1 MLTIFSYTRFSPT
14 RLKSGL
20 NTLVLSTALL
30 ASSLVS
36 AQSMAATDAGNMH
49 TSWNTLLKSNVV
61 AINNGHSTA
70 VNYAGIKKQY
80 SELKVYLDSLSVVTQ
95 SEFDSWKKPKQL
107 AFLINAY
114 NAWTV
119 DLIVTNYPDIDSI
132 KELGSFF
139 SSPWSKEFVSLL
151 GEKRSLDNLE
161 HDLIRGA
168 VDSEGKAVY
177 GDPRIHFAVNCA
189 SIGCPALREEA
200 FTADKLEQQLEE
212 QTVRFLADSTRNFAK
227 GNTLNV
233 SSIFKWYRVDFE
245 KGYKNTDT
253 LAQFM
258 LQYPDELNL
267 SPDQQKALTSGKMD
281 IEFLDY
287 DWDLNAQH

>member
-1 MLTIFSYTRFSPT
+1 MITLFSYTRFSST

-20 NTLVLSTALL
+20 NALMLTTALL
-30 ASSLVS
+30 VSSIVT
-36 AQSMAATDAGNMH
+36 AQAATEASNMH
-49 TSWNTLLKSNVV
+49 ESWNTLLNKNVV

-70 VNYAGIKKQY
+70 VDYAAMKKQY
-80 SELKVYLDSLSVVTQ
+80 SELKVYLDTLSVVTQ
-95 SEFDSWKKPKQL
+95 SEFDSWEKSKQL

-119 DLIVTNYPDIDSI
+119 DLIVTNYPGIDSI
-132 KELGSFF
+132 KDLGSFF
-139 SSPWSKEFVSLL
+139 SSPWSKKFVSLL

-177 GDPRIHFAVNCA
+177 PDHRIHFAVNCA

-200 FTADKLEQQLEE
+200 YTADKLEQQLEE

-227 GNTLNV
+227 GDTLSV

-253 LAQFM
+253 LEQFM
-258 LQYPDELNL
+258 LQYSAELNL
-267 SPDQQKALTSGKMD
+267 TPDQQKALTNGKMD

>member
-1 MLTIFSYTRFSPT
+1 MINMFSST

-20 NTLVLSTALL
+20 NALMLTTALL
-30 ASSLVS
+30 ASSIVT
-36 AQSMAATDAGNMH
+36 AQAATEASNMH
-49 TSWNTLLKSNVV
+49 ESWNTLLNQNVV

-70 VNYAGIKKQY
+70 VDYAAMKKQY
-80 SELKVYLDSLSVVTQ
+80 SELKVYLDTLSVVTQ
-95 SEFDSWKKPKQL
+95 SEFDSWEKSKQL

-119 DLIVTNYPDIDSI
+119 DLIVTNYPGIDSI
-132 KELGSFF
+132 KDLGSFF
-139 SSPWSKEFVSLL
+139 SSPWSKKFVSLL

-177 GDPRIHFAVNCA
+177 PDHRIHFAVNCA

-200 FTADKLEQQLEE
+200 YTADKLEQQLEE

-227 GNTLNV
+227 GDTLSV

-253 LAQFM
+253 LEQFM
-258 LQYPDELNL
+258 LQYSAELNL
-267 SPDQQKALTSGKMD
+267 TPDQQKALTNGKMD

>member
-1 MLTIFSYTRFSPT
+1 MINMFSST

-20 NTLVLSTALL
+20 NALMLTTALL
-30 ASSLVS
+30 ASSIVT
-36 AQSMAATDAGNMH
+36 AQAATEASNMH
-49 TSWNTLLKSNVV
+49 ESWNTLLNQNVV

-70 VNYAGIKKQY
+70 VDYAAMKKQY
-80 SELKVYLDSLSVVTQ
+80 SELKVYLDTLSVVTQ
-95 SEFDSWKKPKQL
+95 SEFNSWEKSKQL

-119 DLIVTNYPDIDSI
+119 DLIVTNYPGIDSI
-132 KELGSFF
+132 KDLGSFF
-139 SSPWSKEFVSLL
+139 SSPWSKKFVSLL

-177 GDPRIHFAVNCA
+177 PDHRIHFAVNCA

-200 FTADKLEQQLEE
+200 YTADKLEQQLEE

-227 GNTLNV
+227 GDTLSV

-253 LAQFM
+253 LEQFM
-258 LQYPDELNL
+258 LQYSAELNL
-267 SPDQQKALTSGKMD
+267 TPDQQKALTNGKMD

>member
-1 MLTIFSYTRFSPT
+1 MINMFSST

-20 NTLVLSTALL
+20 NALMLTTALL
-30 ASSLVS
+30 ASSIVT
-36 AQSMAATDAGNMH
+36 AQAATEASNMH
-49 TSWNTLLKSNVV
+49 ESWNTLLNKNVV

-70 VNYAGIKKQY
+70 VDYAAMKKQY
-80 SELKVYLDSLSVVTQ
+80 SELKVYLDTLSVVTQ
-95 SEFDSWKKPKQL
+95 SEFDSWEKSKQL

-119 DLIVTNYPDIDSI
+119 DLIVTNYPGIDSI
-132 KELGSFF
+132 KDLGSFF
-139 SSPWSKEFVSLL
+139 SSPWSKKFVSLL

-177 GDPRIHFAVNCA
+177 PDHRIHFAVNCA

-200 FTADKLEQQLEE
+200 YTADKLEQQLEE

-227 GNTLNV
+227 GDTLSV

-253 LAQFM
+253 LEQFM
-258 LQYPDELNL
+258 LQYSAELNL
-267 SPDQQKALTSGKMD
+267 TPDQQKALTNGKMD

>member
-1 MLTIFSYTRFSPT
+1 MINMFSST

-20 NTLVLSTALL
+20 NALMLTTALF
-30 ASSLVS
+30 ASSIVT
-36 AQSMAATDAGNMH
+36 AQAATEASNMH
-49 TSWNTLLKSNVV
+49 ESWNTLLNKNVV

-70 VNYAGIKKQY
+70 VDYAAMKKQY
-80 SELKVYLDSLSVVTQ
+80 SELKVYLDTLSVVTQ
-95 SEFDSWKKPKQL
+95 SEFDSWEKSKQL

-119 DLIVTNYPDIDSI
+119 DLIVTNYPGIDSI
-132 KELGSFF
+132 KDLGSFF
-139 SSPWSKEFVSLL
+139 SSPWSKKFVSLL

-177 GDPRIHFAVNCA
+177 PDHRIHFAVNCA

-200 FTADKLEQQLEE
+200 YTADKLEQQLEE

-227 GNTLNV
+227 GDTLSV

-253 LAQFM
+253 LEQFM
-258 LQYPDELNL
+258 LQYSAELNL
-267 SPDQQKALTSGKMD
+267 TPDQQKALTNGKMD

>member
-1 MLTIFSYTRFSPT
+1 MINMFSST

-20 NTLVLSTALL
+20 NALMLTTALL
-30 ASSLVS
+30 ASSIVT
-36 AQSMAATDAGNMH
+36 AQAATEASNMH
-49 TSWNTLLKSNVV
+49 ESWNTLLNQNVV

-70 VNYAGIKKQY
+70 VDYASMKKQY
-80 SELKVYLDSLSVVTQ
+80 SELKVYLDTLSVVTQ
-95 SEFDSWKKPKQL
+95 SEFDSWEKSKQL

-119 DLIVTNYPDIDSI
+119 DLIVTNYPGIDSI
-132 KELGSFF
+132 KDLGSFF
-139 SSPWSKEFVSLL
+139 SSPWSKKFVSLL

-177 GDPRIHFAVNCA
+177 PDHRIHFAVNCA

-200 FTADKLEQQLEE
+200 YTADKLEQQLEE

-227 GNTLNV
+227 GDTLSV

-253 LAQFM
+253 LEQFM
-258 LQYPDELNL
+258 LQYSAELNL
-267 SPDQQKALTSGKMD
+267 TPDQQKALTNGKMD